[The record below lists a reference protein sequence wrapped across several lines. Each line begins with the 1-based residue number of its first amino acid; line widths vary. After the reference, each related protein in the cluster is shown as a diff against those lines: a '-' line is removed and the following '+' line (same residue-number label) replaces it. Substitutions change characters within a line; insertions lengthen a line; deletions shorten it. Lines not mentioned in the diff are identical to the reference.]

1 VDKLSRKKFS
11 FPYILPIHINSS
23 YYYLQKQS
31 RPRGVTIIAILIII
45 AGALSLLVGIGL
57 VAIGPFIMNVSPN
70 TNLGSQIEPQVLG
83 LVFVVFGAILLALGV
98 ANLVMAYGLWRGKG
112 WAWTISIIVLFIG
125 IAINIISVSITSV
138 GVFSNTRSNLLGD
151 IVSSIVSI
159 GISAFIAYYLYRPH
173 VKAYFG
179 KTITA

>member
-1 VDKLSRKKFS
+1 M
-11 FPYILPIHINSS
+11 
-23 YYYLQKQS
+23 QKQS

-45 AGALSLLVGIGL
+45 AGVLSLLIGIGL

-70 TNLGSQIEPQVLG
+70 SNLGSQIEPQILG
-83 LVFVVFGAILLALGV
+83 LVFVVFGAISLALGV
-98 ANLVMAYGLWRGKG
+98 ANLVMAYGLWKGKG

-125 IAINIISVSITSV
+125 IAVDLISLSTTSA
-138 GVFSNTRSNLLGD
+138 GVLSNTGSNLLGN
-151 IVSSIVSI
+151 IVSGIVSI

-179 KTITA
+179 KTIPTPSTR